1 MSESA
6 VLVET
11 AGRAGVITIN
21 RPERLN
27 ALDLPTCQALDDA
40 VSQVDG
46 DPAVRVVVITGAG
59 RAFVAG
65 GDIADLD
72 SRRGLAH
79 YEEFAEHIHR
89 LFRRVET
96 LDKPTIAAVNGFAL
110 GGGAELMLSTDIRL
124 LSAKAKIGVP
134 EINLGLFPGAG
145 GTQRLIR
152 QIPLCRAK
160 ELMFTGVP
168 IGAEEAV
175 ALGLANRVVAP
186 EALMD
191 EALALAETIA
201 SKSPL
206 ALRYLKRT
214 IDAGAD
220 MPLPAALAHE
230 QAMISLVLDSE
241 DAHEGC
247 RAFLEKR
254 EARFKGA

>member
-1 MSESA
+1 
-6 VLVET
+6 
-11 AGRAGVITIN
+11 
-21 RPERLN
+21 
-27 ALDLPTCQALDDA
+27 
-40 VSQVDG
+40 
-46 DPAVRVVVITGAG
+46 
-59 RAFVAG
+59 
-65 GDIADLD
+65 
-72 SRRGLAH
+72 
-79 YEEFAEHIHR
+79 
-89 LFRRVET
+89 
-96 LDKPTIAAVNGFAL
+96 
-110 GGGAELMLSTDIRL
+110 
-124 LSAKAKIGVP
+124 
-134 EINLGLFPGAG
+134 
-145 GTQRLIR
+145 
-152 QIPLCRAK
+152 
-160 ELMFTGVP
+160 MFTGAP

-201 SKSPL
+201 NKSPL

>member
-27 ALDLPTCQALDDA
+27 ALDLPTCQALDAA
-40 VSQVDG
+40 VSQVEADA
-46 DPAVRVVVITGAG
+46 AVRVVLFTGAG

-72 SRRGLAH
+72 SRQGLAH

-89 LFRRVET
+89 LFRRIEI

-160 ELMFTGVP
+160 ELMFTGAP

-201 SKSPL
+201 GKSPL

-230 QAMISLVLDSE
+230 QAMISLVLDSK

>member
-1 MSESA
+1 MSGSA

-11 AGRAGVITIN
+11 AGSAGVITIK
-21 RPERLN
+21 RPEVLN
-27 ALDLPTCQALDDA
+27 ALDLPTCQLLDDA
-40 VSQVDG
+40 VSKVEAD
-46 DPAVRVVVITGAG
+46 AEVRVVVITGTG

-72 SRRGLAH
+72 SRQGLAH
-79 YEEFAEHIHR
+79 YEEFAGYIHR
-89 LFRRVET
+89 LFRRIET

-145 GTQRLIR
+145 GSQRLIR

-160 ELMFTGVP
+160 ELMFTGDA

-186 EALMD
+186 DTLM
-191 EALALAETIA
+191 EESLALAETIA

-206 ALRYLKRT
+206 VLRLLKRT
-214 IDAGAD
+214 VDAGAD
-220 MPLPAALAHE
+220 MPLPAALTHE

-254 EARFKGA
+254 APRFKGT